1 MSCGSDNFAGEKIFE
16 YFHDFDDL
24 RLSQKKNKNI
34 LLDLSEKPSGIQGPW
49 TRQLNNALVNTKI

>member
-34 LLDLSEKPSGIQGPW
+34 LLDLSEKPSGIQGP
-49 TRQLNNALVNTKI
+49 